1 VLNPLLDAAEAGGG
15 TAKSTRKLMDAIG
28 LPSLST
34 ASSMRMESVTVNPM
48 HPASKQISASVRLM
62 RKRTLQT
69 KKPKSTERCQC
80 LSLSEE
86 AVGIRLTLW
95 DKVFVSCVITLF
107 VVHQTCSQASLQLL
121 TCTTVAKAIPDGA
134 LASTLPFPVDA
145 VRHAILPPGCPAGFP
160 SRRLSG
166 DLELCCHDGAVLSYM
181 YAFGAPGLVV
191 YAIGIPFV
199 AAWLLTVYRNR
210 LDEPRVRA
218 TLGFLFAGYRRSA
231 YYWEAV
237 VMLRKVAV
245 AAIAVF
251 LAPQGVTV
259 QTYAAIFLVFLLA
272 LAQAMK
278 RPFASRRLNRLELTA
293 LVASFVTFEAGLF
306 LSTDESTDAVRVI
319 ATMAIFV
326 ANIAFLVA
334 VVLVVGRT
342 MCKRQV
348 RRRRRRVNTR
358 PKLRVLD
365 GTRHGD
371 SIRRNASSQTLLAGR
386 KNFQPQ
392 RSHRTLDPYASVR
405 SIMDEQTARS

>member
-1 VLNPLLDAAEAGGG
+1 M
-15 TAKSTRKLMDAIG
+15 RMDA
-28 LPSLST
+28 
-34 ASSMRMESVTVNPM
+34 VTVNPA
-48 HPASKQISASVRLM
+48 HPASKHISASVKRL
-62 RKRTLQT
+62 RKSTLQA
-69 KKPKSTERCQC
+69 KRKSRERCRC

-121 TCTTVAKAIPDGA
+121 TCTTVAKSIPDGT
-134 LASTLPFPVDA
+134 LASTQPFPVDA
-145 VRHAILPPGCPAGFP
+145 VRLATLPAGCPSDFP

-181 YAFGAPGLVV
+181 YAFGAPGVVV

-199 AAWLLTVYRNR
+199 AAWLLTIYRNR
-210 LDEPRVRA
+210 LHEPRVRA

-259 QTYAAIFLVFLLA
+259 QTYAAVFLVFLLT

-306 LSTDESTDAVRVI
+306 LSTPESTDAVRVI
-319 ATMAIFV
+319 ATMGIFV

-334 VVLVVGRT
+334 VVLVVSRT
-342 MCKRQV
+342 VCKR
-348 RRRRRRVNTR
+348 RLRTLRERVATK
-358 PKLRVLD
+358 PKLRVLNSN
-365 GTRHGD
+365 RHGD
-371 SIRRNASSQTLLAGR
+371 SIRRAASSQQLLSRR
-386 KNFQPQ
+386 KDDQGSWRAAPSPKTIDQ
-392 RSHRTLDPYASVR
+392 YASVR
-405 SIMDEQTARS
+405 SIMDEQTPHR